1 MIHKQD
7 CSARCRMCDERDE
20 TVAHIVSECS
30 QLAQNDYKKCR
41 HDKIAAIIHWNY
53 CKKFGFA
60 CTEKYYEHFVET
72 KMKVLENDEVKLL
85 WDFSVQAENRTEHN
99 KPDIVVLDKKQKLCL
114 VIDVACPFDT
124 RIKKKEQEKIEY
136 YNDLKY

>member
-1 MIHKQD
+1 
-7 CSARCRMCDERDE
+7 MCDERDE

-53 CKKFGFA
+53 SKKFGFT

-72 KMKVLENDEVKLL
+72 NMKVLENDKVKL
-85 WDFSVQAENRTEHN
+85 
-99 KPDIVVLDKKQKLCL
+99 
-114 VIDVACPFDT
+114 
-124 RIKKKEQEKIEY
+124 
-136 YNDLKY
+136 